1 MAMDQGQAAESV
13 RWLEDPAI
21 GPMRLLSSGGRA
33 SGDLLAMAD
42 QTLLLAV
49 LSYASAR
56 LPDKAL
62 DTLVRLE
69 NRALGR
75 GDPLA
80 GRQLARQYHVAGIR
94 LGKVLLRLKQEGKAD
109 EAQQIAIGQDLLLD
123 RIAQRTALSLPPGEG
138 RGEGTLGSVSRPG
151 NTLGETSRPGASSF
165 AMRVWIAETCL
176 ALGDDGQHVPKS
188 SEAAAYLRR
197 AVRTWLAMLDR
208 LQAAPSWGPPEA
220 ASDIQVRLA
229 AALRAQG
236 QYPPAL
242 DRLAAVLGQENS
254 RMDAQIE
261 AARTWQAWAQ
271 DDPGCYLQA
280 IRGDNYPWRLPG
292 GAVRQVPLWGWEEI
306 ARRLAPFER
315 YGEQLLDARYNLAV
329 CHAKWAA
336 TQTKP
341 SREASLGKAA
351 DEVAAVGGRLPS
363 AGTVWAARFES
374 LLKEIDDARKVK
386 VSGK

>member
-1 MAMDQGQAAESV
+1 
-13 RWLEDPAI
+13 
-21 GPMRLLSSGGRA
+21 
-33 SGDLLAMAD
+33 
-42 QTLLLAV
+42 
-49 LSYASAR
+49 
-56 LPDKAL
+56 
-62 DTLVRLE
+62 
-69 NRALGR
+69 
-75 GDPLA
+75 
-80 GRQLARQYHVAGIR
+80 
-94 LGKVLLRLKQEGKAD
+94 
-109 EAQQIAIGQDLLLD
+109 
-123 RIAQRTALSLPPGEG
+123 
-138 RGEGTLGSVSRPG
+138 
-151 NTLGETSRPGASSF
+151 
-165 AMRVWIAETCL
+165 MRVWIAETCL

-271 DDPGCYLQA
+271 DDPG
-280 IRGDNYPWRLPG
+280 